1 MILVKVVP
9 QYITHVII
17 VATMLNIRSPQRV
30 RKMEPLDPIWQNLPD
45 DLAFLI
51 ISYLNIDTRRAFGLK
66 PQRNRLPN
74 FDFKIKPPIWTELY
88 NGFAL
93 YCEIKKNNKNLTG
106 KIICEDHVDYLTFI
120 SPTHNV
126 PHCDLNPWSPK

>member
-17 VATMLNIRSPQRV
+17 VATVLNIIRPQRV

-66 PQRNRLPN
+66 PLRNRLPM
-74 FDFKIKPPIWTELY
+74 FDLKIKPLMWTPMFGGSFCQIKNR
-88 NGFAL
+88 NGKL
-93 YCEIKKNNKNLTG
+93 IYRNQVEY
-106 KIICEDHVDYLTFI
+106 VYYLA
-120 SPTHNV
+120 
-126 PHCDLNPWSPK
+126 PHTLCHIVT

>member
-17 VATMLNIRSPQRV
+17 VATMLNIISPQRV

-51 ISYLNIDTRRAFGLK
+51 ISYMNIDTRRAFGLK
-66 PQRNRLPN
+66 PRRNRLPM
-74 FDFKIKPPIWTELY
+74 FDLKITPLIWNPMF
-88 NGFAL
+88 NGSF
-93 YCEIKKNNKNLTG
+93 CQIKNLTG
-106 KIICEDHVDYLTFI
+106 KFIYRNQVDYLTFI
-120 SPTHNV
+120 SQPPLWAFAV
-126 PHCDLNPWSPK
+126 PLA